1 MWANASDGLR
11 WVHMDAVIR
20 VPPEVN
26 TYLVTTLPT
35 PKGYPPIIVY
45 LYING
50 ITHLVSTKVSC
61 NTKKLYLSQAL

>member
-50 ITHLVSTKVSC
+50 ITHLVST
-61 NTKKLYLSQAL
+61 NEHIDRT